1 MSDTEIQTQRP
12 RSTMDRAIEKTG
24 WSPNRWV
31 LVGAAVLLVAFVAW
45 QILSRSRSTRLQV
58 DADRLTTGVVQEG
71 EFLEYYPFDGT
82 VQPATSV
89 YLDIEGGGRVEK
101 ILVEG
106 GQHVEKGDLILQF
119 SNTTLRNTAIGTETS
134 LLYNLDIQRETV
146 FNRQQST
153 LLLRDTLLDLD
164 YQILDLQK
172 TFTRQDAV
180 MKSPYSA
187 YSVDT
192 YEATR
197 DKLKYLKDKR
207 ALLAERIKQEDEL
220 STQELTQA
228 KRSIDRLNTGLGLVN
243 DIVESL
249 NVRAPISGWLS
260 TIDAQVGQN
269 IPAGQRIGQI
279 DLLDKFK
286 VRVKIDQFYI
296 SKVEIG
302 TKGHI
307 DLDGRNWSVTVQKI
321 YPEVKDN
328 AFQADVVF
336 DGASPEDLKRGQT
349 LTVELTF
356 GSPSHGLVVAKGG
369 FYQQTGGR
377 WVYLVSKD
385 GRTAQRA
392 SVHLGRQN
400 PRQVEVLDG
409 LRVGDRIITSG
420 YDAYNETEELQFNAP
435 IRSSQG
441 PT

>member
-1 MSDTEIQTQRP
+1 
-12 RSTMDRAIEKTG
+12 MDRTIEKKG
-24 WSPNRWV
+24 WSPNRWMLMAAAAALLGV
-31 LVGAAVLLVAFVAW
+31 VVWQLV
-45 QILSRSRSTRLQV
+45 SRSGHSRLEV
-58 DADRLTTGVVQEG
+58 DADRVTTGLVKEG

-119 SNTTLRNTAIGTETS
+119 SNTNLRNTAISTETQ
-134 LLYNLDIQRETV
+134 LLYNLDIQHETV
-146 FNRQQST
+146 FNRKQST

-164 YQILDLQK
+164 YQILDLEK
-172 TFTRQDAV
+172 TFKRQDAV
-180 MKSPYSA
+180 MKAPYAA

-207 ALLAERIKQEDEL
+207 ALLAERIAQEDEL
-220 STQELTQA
+220 SNQELTQA

-286 VRVKIDQFYI
+286 VRVKIDQYYI
-296 SKVEIG
+296 SKVAIG
-302 TKGHI
+302 TPGHI
-307 DLDGRNWSVTVQKI
+307 DLDGKNWPVTVQKI

-328 AFQADVVF
+328 AFEADVIF
-336 DGASPEDLKRGQT
+336 AQAGPADLKRGQT

-356 GSPSHGLVVAKGG
+356 GSPSQGLVVDKGG
-369 FYQQTGGR
+369 FYQQTSGR
-377 WVYLVSKD
+377 WVYLIAKD
-385 GRTAQRA
+385 GRSARRA
-392 SVHLGRQN
+392 NVRLGRQN
-400 PRQVEVLDG
+400 PRQVEVLEG
-409 LRVGDRIITSG
+409 LRAGDRIITSG
-420 YDAYNETEELQFNAP
+420 YDGYNEVDELQFNEP
-435 IRSSQG
+435 IRTHQG

>member
-1 MSDTEIQTQRP
+1 MADTEVQARRA
-12 RSTMDRAIEKTG
+12 RSTQDRAIEKKG
-24 WSPNRWV
+24 WSPNRW
-31 LVGAAVLLVAFVAW
+31 LLIGAAVLLVALIAW
-45 QILSRSRSTRLQV
+45 QILSRSGHSRLEV
-58 DADRLTTGVVQEG
+58 DADRITTGVVQEG

-89 YLDIEGGGRVEK
+89 YLDIEGGGRVDK

-106 GQHVEKGDLILQF
+106 GQHVDKGDLILQF
-119 SNTTLRNTAIGTETS
+119 SNTTLRKNAIDTEIQALIS
-134 LLYNLDIQRETV
+134 LNNQRSTV
-146 FNRQQST
+146 FSRNETT
-153 LLLRDTLLDLD
+153 LELKDALLDLD

-172 TFTRQDAV
+172 TFKRQDEV
-180 MKSPYSA
+180 MKGSYPA
-187 YSVDT
+187 YSTDT

-197 DKLKYLKDKR
+197 DKLKYLKEKR
-207 ALLAERIKQEDEL
+207 VLLAERIRQEDDLSSQEL
-220 STQELTQA
+220 SQA
-228 KRSIDRLNTGLGLVN
+228 KHSIDELNTSLGLVKE
-243 DIVESL
+243 IVGSL
-249 NVRAPISGWLS
+249 EVRAPISGWLS

-328 AFQADVVF
+328 AFEADVVF
-336 DGASPEDLKRGQT
+336 DGANPEDLKRGQT

-356 GSPSHGLVVAKGG
+356 GAPSHGLVVPKGG
-369 FYQQTGGR
+369 FYQQTAGR

-385 GRTAQRA
+385 GRTAQRT

-409 LRVGDRIITSG
+409 LRAGDRIVTSG
-420 YDAYNETEELQFNAP
+420 YDTYNEAEELQFTQP
-435 IRSSQG
+435 IRTNQG

>member
-1 MSDTEIQTQRP
+1 MADTEVQARRP
-12 RSTMDRAIEKTG
+12 RSNQDRVIEKKG
-24 WSPNRWV
+24 WSPNRWM
-31 LVGAAVLLVAFVAW
+31 LIGAAVVLVALIVW
-45 QILSRSRSTRLQV
+45 QILSRSGHTRLEV
-58 DADRLTTGVVQEG
+58 DADRITTGVVQEG
-71 EFLEYYPFDGT
+71 EFLDYYPFDGT

-89 YLDIEGGGRVEK
+89 YLDIEGGGRVDK

-106 GQHVEKGDLILQF
+106 GQHVDKGDLILQF
-119 SNTTLRNTAIGTETS
+119 SNTTLRKNAIDTEIQALIS
-134 LLYNLDIQRETV
+134 LNNQRSTV
-146 FNRQQST
+146 FSRNETT
-153 LLLRDTLLDLD
+153 LELKDALLDLD

-172 TFTRQDAV
+172 TFKRQDEV
-180 MKSPYSA
+180 MKGSYPAYSA
-187 YSVDT
+187 DT

-197 DKLKYLKDKR
+197 DKLKYLKEKR
-207 ALLAERIKQEDEL
+207 ALLAERIRQEDDLSSQEL
-220 STQELTQA
+220 SQA
-228 KRSIDRLNTGLGLVN
+228 KHSIDELNTSLGLVKE
-243 DIVESL
+243 IVGSL
-249 NVRAPISGWLS
+249 EVRAPISGWLS

-307 DLDGRNWSVTVQKI
+307 DLDGKNWPVSVLKI

-328 AFQADVVF
+328 AFEADVVF
-336 DGASPEDLKRGQT
+336 DGTGPEDLKRGQT

-356 GSPSHGLVVAKGG
+356 GSPSHGLVVPKGG
-369 FYQQTGGR
+369 FYQQTSGR
-377 WVYLVSKD
+377 WVYLISKD
-385 GRTAQRA
+385 GRTAQRT

-409 LRVGDRIITSG
+409 LRAGDRIITSG
-420 YDAYNETEELQFNAP
+420 YDTYNEVDELQFSEP
-435 IRSSQG
+435 IRTNQG

>member
-1 MSDTEIQTQRP
+1 MADTEVETRRP
-12 RSTMDRAIEKTG
+12 RSTTDRVIEKKG
-24 WSPNRWV
+24 WSPNRW
-31 LVGAAVLLVAFVAW
+31 LLGGAAALLVALVLW
-45 QILSRSRSTRLQV
+45 QLLSHSGRTRLEV
-58 DADRLTTGVVQEG
+58 DAERLTTAVVQEG
-71 EFLEYYPFDGT
+71 DFLDYYPFDGT

-119 SNTTLRNTAIGTETS
+119 SNTTLRNTAIGTETQ
-134 LLYNLDIQRETV
+134 LLYNLDIQHETV

-172 TFTRQDAV
+172 TFKRQDEV
-180 MKSPYSA
+180 MKGSYPA
-187 YSVDT
+187 YSIDT

-220 STQELTQA
+220 SSQELNQA

-286 VRVKIDQFYI
+286 VRAKIDQFYI

-307 DLDGRNWSVTVQKI
+307 DLDGKTWPVSVLKI
-321 YPEVKDN
+321 YPEVKEN
-328 AFQADVVF
+328 AFEADVVF
-336 DGASPEDLKRGQT
+336 DGTGPEGLKRGQT

-356 GSPSHGLVVAKGG
+356 GAPSHGLVVAKGG
-369 FYQQTGGR
+369 FYQQTSGR
-377 WVYLVSKD
+377 WVYLVTKD
-385 GRTAQRA
+385 GQSARRTTVR
-392 SVHLGRQN
+392 LGRQN

-420 YDAYNETEELQFNAP
+420 YDAYNEVDELQFSEP
-435 IRSSQG
+435 IR
-441 PT
+441 TN

>member
-1 MSDTEIQTQRP
+1 MPDTEVPTRRA
-12 RSTMDRAIEKTG
+12 RSTMDRAIQKKG
-24 WSPNRWV
+24 WSPNRWI
-31 LVGAAVLLVAFVAW
+31 LIGGGALLAVLAAW
-45 QILSRSRSTRLQV
+45 QILSRSGHTRLEV
-58 DADRLTTGVVQEG
+58 DADRITTGVVQEG

-119 SNTTLRNTAIGTETS
+119 SNTTLRKNAIDTEIQALIS
-134 LLYNLDIQRETV
+134 LNNQRSTV
-146 FNRQQST
+146 FSRNETT
-153 LLLRDTLLDLD
+153 LVLKDSLLDLD
-164 YQILDLQK
+164 YQILDLKK
-172 TFTRQDAV
+172 TFKRQDSV
-180 MKSPYSA
+180 MKSPFPP

-192 YEATR
+192 YEVTR

-207 ALLAERIKQEDEL
+207 TLLAERIRQEDEL
-220 STQELTQA
+220 SSQELAQA
-228 KRSIDRLNTGLGLVN
+228 KHSIEELNTSLGLVKE
-243 DIVESL
+243 IVGSL
-249 NVRAPISGWLS
+249 DVRAPIAGWLS

-296 SKVEIG
+296 SKVDIG

-307 DLDGRNWSVTVQKI
+307 DLDGKNWPVTVQKI

-328 AFQADVVF
+328 AFEADVVF
-336 DGASPEDLKRGQT
+336 DGTSPEDLKRGQT

-356 GSPSHGLVVAKGG
+356 GAPSHGLVVAKGG

-385 GRTAQRA
+385 GRSARRTNVR
-392 SVHLGRQN
+392 LGRQN

-435 IRSSQG
+435 IRTNQG

>member
-1 MSDTEIQTQRP
+1 MTDTEVQTRRL
-12 RSTMDRAIEKTG
+12 RSTMDRAIQKKG
-24 WSPNRWV
+24 WSPNRWI
-31 LVGAAVLLVAFVAW
+31 LVGGAALLAVLAAW
-45 QILSRSRSTRLQV
+45 QILIRSGHTRLEV
-58 DADRLTTGVVQEG
+58 DADRITTGVVQEG
-71 EFLEYYPFDGT
+71 EFLEYYPFDGE

-119 SNTTLRNTAIGTETS
+119 SNTTLRNTAIGTETQ

-172 TFTRQDAV
+172 TFKRQDAV

-187 YSVDT
+187 YSVDV

-302 TKGHI
+302 TKGHV
-307 DLDGRNWSVTVQKI
+307 DLDGKNWPVAVQKI

-328 AFQADVVF
+328 TFQADVLF
-336 DGASPEDLKRGQT
+336 DGASPEGLKRGQT

-356 GSPSHGLVVAKGG
+356 GLPSHGLVVAKGG

-385 GRTAQRA
+385 GRTAQRT

-435 IRSSQG
+435 IRTNQG

>member
-1 MSDTEIQTQRP
+1 MADTEVQARRP
-12 RSTMDRAIEKTG
+12 RSTQDRAIEKKG
-24 WSPNRWV
+24 WSPNRW
-31 LVGAAVLLVAFVAW
+31 LLMGAAVVLVALIAW
-45 QILSRSRSTRLQV
+45 QIFSRSGHTRLEV
-58 DADRLTTGVVQEG
+58 DADRVTTGVVQEG
-71 EFLEYYPFDGT
+71 EFLDYYPFDGT

-89 YLDIEGGGRVEK
+89 FLDIEGGGRVDK

-106 GQHVEKGDLILQF
+106 GQHVDKGDLILQF
-119 SNTTLRNTAIGTETS
+119 SNTTLRKNAIDTEIQALIS
-134 LLYNLDIQRETV
+134 LNNQRSTV
-146 FNRQQST
+146 FSRNETT
-153 LLLRDTLLDLD
+153 LVLKDSLLDLD

-172 TFTRQDAV
+172 TFKRQDEV
-180 MKSPYSA
+180 MKGSFPA
-187 YSVDT
+187 YSMDT

-207 ALLAERIKQEDEL
+207 ALLAERIRQEDDL
-220 STQELTQA
+220 SSQELVQA
-228 KRSIDRLNTGLGLVN
+228 QHSIEELNTSLGLVKE
-243 DIVESL
+243 IVGSL
-249 NVRAPISGWLS
+249 EVRAPIAGWLS

-307 DLDGRNWSVTVQKI
+307 DLDGKNWPVSVLKI

-328 AFQADVVF
+328 AFEADVVF

-356 GSPSHGLVVAKGG
+356 GSPSHGLVVPKGG
-369 FYQQTGGR
+369 FYQQTAGR

-385 GRTAQRA
+385 GRTAQRT

-409 LRVGDRIITSG
+409 LRPGDRIITSG
-420 YDAYNETEELQFNAP
+420 YDTYNETEELQFTQP
-435 IRSSQG
+435 IRTNQG

>member
-1 MSDTEIQTQRP
+1 
-12 RSTMDRAIEKTG
+12 MDRAIQKQG
-24 WSPNRWV
+24 W
-31 LVGAAVLLVAFVAW
+31 
-45 QILSRSRSTRLQV
+45 SRSRWLLIGAVTVVTVLAGWRIASRANGTHLQV

-71 EFLEYYPFDGT
+71 DFLDYYPFDGT

-89 YLDIEGGGRVEK
+89 YLDIEGGGRVAQ
-101 ILVEG
+101 IFVEG
-106 GQHVEKGDLILQF
+106 GQHVEKGDLILRF
-119 SNTTLRNTAIGTETS
+119 ENTTLRNTAIGTETQ
-134 LLYNLDIQRETV
+134 LLYNLDIQHETV
-146 FNRQQST
+146 FNRKQST

-172 TFTRQDAV
+172 TFKRQDQV
-180 MKSPYSA
+180 MQSA
-187 YSVDT
+187 YPAFSVDT

-207 ALLAERIKQEDEL
+207 ALLAERIRQEDEL

-243 DIVESL
+243 EIVESL
-249 NVRAPISGWLS
+249 NVRAPIAGWLS

-286 VRVKIDQFYI
+286 VRAKIDQFYI

-302 TKGHI
+302 TTGHI
-307 DLDGRNWSVTVQKI
+307 DLDGKTWPVTVQKI

-328 AFQADVVF
+328 AFEADVVF
-336 DGASPEDLKRGQT
+336 DGTGPEGLKRGQT

-356 GSPSHGLVVAKGG
+356 GAPSHGLVVAKGG
-369 FYQQTGGR
+369 FYQQTSGR

-385 GRTAQRA
+385 GRSARRA
-392 SVHLGRQN
+392 NVRLGRQN

-409 LRVGDRIITSG
+409 LRAGDRIITSG
-420 YDAYNETEELQFNAP
+420 YDAYNESDELQFSEP
-435 IRSSQG
+435 IRTNQG

>member
-1 MSDTEIQTQRP
+1 
-12 RSTMDRAIEKTG
+12 
-24 WSPNRWV
+24 
-31 LVGAAVLLVAFVAW
+31 
-45 QILSRSRSTRLQV
+45 
-58 DADRLTTGVVQEG
+58 
-71 EFLEYYPFDGT
+71 
-82 VQPATSV
+82 
-89 YLDIEGGGRVEK
+89 VEK
-101 ILVEG
+101 ILAEG
-106 GQHVEKGDLILQF
+106 GQHVDKGDLILQF
-119 SNTTLRNTAIGTETS
+119 SNTTLRNTAIGTETQ

-172 TFTRQDAV
+172 TFKRQDEV
-180 MKSPYSA
+180 MKGSYPA
-187 YSVDT
+187 YSIDT

-197 DKLKYLKDKR
+197 DKLKYLK
-207 ALLAERIKQEDEL
+207 
-220 STQELTQA
+220 A

-307 DLDGRNWSVTVQKI
+307 DLDGRNWSVTVQKV

-328 AFQADVVF
+328 AFEADVVF
-336 DGASPEDLKRGQT
+336 DAASPEDLKRGQT

-356 GSPSHGLVVAKGG
+356 GAPSHGLVVPKGG
-369 FYQQTGGR
+369 FYQQTSGR
-377 WVYLVSKD
+377 WVYLISKD
-385 GRTAQRA
+385 GRSAQRA
-392 SVHLGRQN
+392 NVRLGRQN

-409 LRVGDRIITSG
+409 LRAGDRIITSA
-420 YDAYNETEELQFNAP
+420 YDGYNEADELQFNEP
-435 IRSSQG
+435 IRTNQG

>member
-1 MSDTEIQTQRP
+1 MADTEVQARRP
-12 RSTMDRAIEKTG
+12 RSTQDRAIEKKG
-24 WSPNRWV
+24 WSPNRWMLISAAVV
-31 LVGAAVLLVAFVAW
+31 LVTLIAW
-45 QILSRSRSTRLQV
+45 QILSRSGHTRLQV
-58 DADRLTTGVVQEG
+58 DADRVTTGVVQEG
-71 EFLEYYPFDGT
+71 EFLDYYPFDGT

-89 YLDIEGGGRVEK
+89 YLDIEGGGRVDK

-106 GQHVEKGDLILQF
+106 GQHVDKGDLILQF
-119 SNTTLRNTAIGTETS
+119 SNTTLRKNAIDTEIQALIS
-134 LLYNLDIQRETV
+134 LNNQRSTV
-146 FNRQQST
+146 FSRNETT
-153 LLLRDTLLDLD
+153 LVLKDSLLDLD

-172 TFTRQDAV
+172 TFKRQDEV
-180 MKSPYSA
+180 MKGSFPA
-187 YSVDT
+187 YSMDT

-207 ALLAERIKQEDEL
+207 ALLAERIRQEDDL
-220 STQELTQA
+220 SSQELVQA
-228 KRSIDRLNTGLGLVN
+228 QHSIEELNTSLGLVKE
-243 DIVESL
+243 IVGSL
-249 NVRAPISGWLS
+249 EVRAPIAGWLS

-307 DLDGRNWSVTVQKI
+307 DLDGKNWPVSVLKI

-328 AFQADVVF
+328 AFEADVVF

-356 GSPSHGLVVAKGG
+356 GSPSHGLVVSKGG
-369 FYQQTGGR
+369 FYQQTAGR
-377 WVYLVSKD
+377 WVYLISKD
-385 GRTAQRA
+385 GRTAQRT

-409 LRVGDRIITSG
+409 LRAGDRIITSG
-420 YDAYNETEELQFNAP
+420 YDAYNEVDELQFTEP
-435 IRSSQG
+435 IRTNQG

>member
-1 MSDTEIQTQRP
+1 
-12 RSTMDRAIEKTG
+12 MDRAIQKKG
-24 WSPNRWV
+24 WSSNRWIF
-31 LVGAAVLLVAFVAW
+31 VGVGGLLVVLVAW
-45 QILSRSRSTRLQV
+45 QVLSRSGHTRLEV
-58 DADRLTTGVVQEG
+58 DADRITTGVVQEG
-71 EFLEYYPFDGT
+71 EFLEYYPFDGE

-89 YLDIEGGGRVEK
+89 YLDIEGGGRVDK

-119 SNTTLRNTAIGTETS
+119 SNTQLRNTAINTEIQALIS
-134 LLYNLDIQRETV
+134 LNNQRSTV
-146 FNRQQST
+146 FSRNETT
-153 LLLRDTLLDLD
+153 LELKDSLLDLD

-172 TFTRQDAV
+172 TFKRQDAV
-180 MKSPYSA
+180 MKGSYPA
-187 YSVDT
+187 YSVDV

-207 ALLAERIKQEDEL
+207 VLLAERIRQEDEL
-220 STQELTQA
+220 SSQELAQA
-228 KRSIDRLNTGLGLVN
+228 KHSIDELNTSLGLVKE
-243 DIVESL
+243 IVGSL
-249 NVRAPISGWLS
+249 DVRAPISGWLS

-302 TKGHI
+302 TKGHV
-307 DLDGRNWSVTVQKI
+307 DLDGKNWPVTVQKI

-328 AFQADVVF
+328 TFQADVVF

-385 GRTAQRA
+385 GRTAQRT

-409 LRVGDRIITSG
+409 LRAGDRIITSG
-420 YDAYNETEELQFNAP
+420 YDAYNETEELQFNTP
-435 IRSSQG
+435 IRTNQG